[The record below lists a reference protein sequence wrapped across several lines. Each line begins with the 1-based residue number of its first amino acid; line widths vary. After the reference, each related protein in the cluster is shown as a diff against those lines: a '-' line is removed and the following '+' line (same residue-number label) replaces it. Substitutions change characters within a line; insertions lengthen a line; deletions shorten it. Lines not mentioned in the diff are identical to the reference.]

1 MFSGSAIAFHGGRRR
16 GSCLSIGVD
25 FCLSIGVDMFLYG
38 ESWCVTYLHS
48 AILLGTTFVDTEKEY
63 KHCSNRY
70 KRLMFWVSNQLSP
83 MVVKCRCPGYPTS
96 LSFLYTLQSIQ
107 FTSNLSERFNA
118 LSPPSV
124 KAHANYALCQYV
136 LA

>member
-1 MFSGSAIAFHGGRRR
+1 
-16 GSCLSIGVD
+16 
-25 FCLSIGVDMFLYG
+25 
-38 ESWCVTYLHS
+38 
-48 AILLGTTFVDTEKEY
+48 
-63 KHCSNRY
+63 
-70 KRLMFWVSNQLSP
+70 MFWVSNQLSILSP

-118 LSPPSV
+118 LPPPYV